1 MLTIRTDLSQKTYC
15 YRVNIAK
22 VEKNMEIIT
31 LTTKSQ
37 ISKVVY
43 KGTTQSCVQ
52 DYFLLSIMLYCGE
65 KYLFKL
71 HGCVQSLYLFHDRR
85 SLLTVT
91 QGDNEHK
98 IVTLRIEK
106 HINPGTNARLTGS

>member
-1 MLTIRTDLSQKTYC
+1 MRID
-15 YRVNIAK
+15 
-22 VEKNMEIIT
+22 
-31 LTTKSQ
+31 
-37 ISKVVY
+37 
-43 KGTTQSCVQ
+43 
-52 DYFLLSIMLYCGE
+52 SID
-65 KYLFKL
+65 
-71 HGCVQSLYLFHDRR
+71 LFHDRT